1 MLFRFWSAERHSSF
15 FLSLWREISGC
26 GKVCLALSL
35 RVSVYKGKRRKRE
48 WTTLPREKWEKLSVS
63 TLSLSSRVESV
74 APFPCALLSICHG
87 QSPSLYTH
95 THTAISPATS
105 SSAVSERE
113 RKKKGNCTTP
123 HRSNIHKI
131 HYSPSIRQMLIQ
143 SLYADDVAS
152 NTGRCHSIG

>member
-1 MLFRFWSAERHSSF
+1 MTQRFLGGVSPLF

-74 APFPCALLSICHG
+74 APFSVCPSLNLSWTIPLSI
-87 QSPSLYTH
+87 YTH

-113 RKKKGNCTTP
+113 RKKREIVQRRIGVIYTKSIIHHPLGKCWFRASMRTTSHP
-123 HRSNIHKI
+123 
-131 HYSPSIRQMLIQ
+131 IQ
-143 SLYADDVAS
+143 ADA
-152 NTGRCHSIG
+152 TR